1 MMKRNNKS
9 ILYNTQDLSLKSRIR
24 FIVYKIRLNKRYL
37 QGWEDAIEEFNQV
50 KTEKEYEKLINI
62 NFDILRL
69 IGAIRV

>member
-1 MMKRNNKS
+1 MIKRNNKS
-9 ILYNTQDLSLKSRIR
+9 ILYNTQDLSLKSRVR
-24 FIVYKIRLNKRYL
+24 FITYKIKLNKRYL

-50 KTEKEYEKLINI
+50 KTENQYKNLINK